1 MDPQQLVFFVSAL
14 LSLGAALL
22 MALVLFDRL
31 APMAAAR
38 AGMALERLRAGL
50 RPRQASVAG
59 LDMPYLEGGTGET
72 LVLVHGFAG
81 DKDNFTRMARFLTPH
96 YRVICP
102 DMPGFGD
109 AGRDPQAGY
118 GIAEQAERLRALLDQ
133 IAPGK
138 VHLGGNSMGGFIAA
152 QFAAAHPERVAS
164 LWLLDP
170 AGTDASHSSAVLQHY
185 EASGEMPLLV
195 RDEQDYHILVDA
207 CTAERP
213 FVPHS
218 VLTALGRRAA
228 ADFAL
233 HTAILRQVSASPV
246 LQPQPHYA
254 AIPALVVWGE
264 QDKILHPSGAAAFA
278 GLFPR
283 SRTVMMPGVGHLPML
298 EQPRRTAQDYLDFR
312 RTLA

>member
-38 AGMALERLRAGL
+38 AGIALERLRAGL
-50 RPRQASVAG
+50 RPRQVSVAG

>member
-1 MDPQQLVFFVSAL
+1 MDPQQLVYFISAL
-14 LSLGAALL
+14 LSLGAAVL

-38 AGMALERLRAGL
+38 AGIALERLRAGL
-50 RPRQASVAG
+50 RLRQASVPG
-59 LDMPYLEGGTGET
+59 FSMPYLEGGKGDT

-102 DMPGFGD
+102 DLPGFGD

-118 GIAEQAERLRALLDQ
+118 GIAEQTERLRALLDQ

-138 VHLGGNSMGGFIAA
+138 IHLGGNSMGGFIAA

-164 LWLLDP
+164 LWLLDA
-170 AGTDASHSSAVLQHY
+170 AGTEASHSSEVLKHY
-185 EASGEMPLLV
+185 DASGDMPLLV
-195 RDEQDYHILVDA
+195 REEQEYGALVDA
-207 CTAERP
+207 CTRERP
-213 FVPHS
+213 FLPHS

-228 ADFAL
+228 ADFPL
-233 HTAILRQVSASPV
+233 HTAIMRQVSASPL
-246 LQPQPHYA
+246 LQPQPQYA
-254 AIPALVVWGE
+254 AMPALVVWGE

-278 GLFPR
+278 QLFPR
-283 SRTVMMPGVGHLPML
+283 SRTVMMPGVGHLPMV
-298 EQPRRTAQDYLDFR
+298 EEPRRTAQDYLDFR